1 MHASPLDAGPPTPA
15 RRLPPAHGSEGP
27 AADDTVIDLTIGHY
41 LAQAR
46 QLSHA
51 QIEEVLAH
59 QRRFGLRFGES
70 AVALGLVNDEDVL
83 WALSQQFH
91 YPYAGDAVREL
102 DPELVAATDPF
113 GDEAEVFRDIRSQ
126 LMAEQAQDARTPQ
139 ALAVLSP
146 DVGDGKSYF
155 AANLAIAFSQ
165 LGASTV
171 LVDADLRTPRQHR
184 LFRLPAGPGLS
195 GLLSGRSEADLLRPV
210 AGLPALRV
218 LPVGTVPPNP
228 LELVQRPVFR
238 LLMRELCAK
247 FDHVVVDTPA
257 ASHGADARVIAA
269 QCGAAVV
276 LGRRR
281 ATRMQSLQALLQAL
295 GKSGAQVAGVM
306 VNEY

>member
-1 MHASPLDAGPPTPA
+1 MHASPLDAGPA
-15 RRLPPAHGSEGP
+15 GAGRRPPAP
-27 AADDTVIDLTIGHY
+27 QDDADDRVVDLHIGHY

-46 QLSHA
+46 HLSA
-51 QIEEVLAH
+51 QQIEQVLGH
-59 QRRFGLRFGES
+59 QRSSGLRFGE
-70 AVALGLVNDEDVL
+70 AAIALGLVSDEDVL

-91 YPYAGDAVREL
+91 YPYAGDTVREL

-126 LMAEQAQDARTPQ
+126 LMVEPAPGSQRAPA

-171 LVDADLRTPRQHR
+171 LVDADLRTPRQQQ
-184 LFRLPAGPGLS
+184 LFKLPAGPGLS

-210 AGLPALRV
+210 AGLPSLRV

-228 LELVQRPVFR
+228 LELVQRPLFR
-238 LLMRELCAK
+238 LLVRELSAK

-257 ASHGADARVIAA
+257 AAHGADARVIAA
-269 QCGAAVV
+269 QCGSAVV

-281 ATRMQSLQALLQAL
+281 SSRMQSLQALLQAL
-295 GKSGAQVAGVM
+295 GRSGTVVAGVM
-306 VNEY
+306 VNDY